1 MTALRTTPLD
11 INWPNWMLN
20 RSPMWSDLYNDFM
33 TDTSIRVEEFRDGDR
48 YVIRAEVP
56 GVDPDKDIEVTINDS
71 ILRIA
76 IVRTK
81 EDHSEG
87 RRGWRSEFSYGSF
100 TRTISLPSA
109 AAMKDVEATY
119 EHGVLEVRVPLNGK
133 SDTEHR
139 IAISH
144 K

>member
-1 MTALRTTPLD
+1 MTTLRTAPLD
-11 INWPNWMLN
+11 IHWPNWMLN
-20 RSPMWSDLYNDFM
+20 RTPMWSDLYNDLM
-33 TDTSIRVEEFRDGDR
+33 TDTSIRVEEFQDGDK

-56 GVDPDKDIEVTINDS
+56 GVNPDKDIDVTINDS

-76 IVRTK
+76 IVRK
-81 EDHSEG
+81 REERSED

-100 TRTISLPSA
+100 TRTVSLPSA

-119 EHGVLEVRVPLNGK
+119 DNGVLEVRVPLNGK
-133 SDTEHR
+133 DVKEHR
-139 IAISH
+139 VPISR

>member
-1 MTALRTTPLD
+1 
-11 INWPNWMLN
+11 MLN
-20 RSPMWSDLYNDFM
+20 RSPMWSDLYNDLI
-33 TDTSIRVEEFRDGDR
+33 TDTSIRVEEFQDGDR

-56 GVDPDKDIEVTINDS
+56 GVDPDRDIDVTINDS

-76 IVRTK
+76 IIRK
-81 EDHSEG
+81 REERSED

-100 TRTISLPSA
+100 TRTVSLPSA

-133 SDTEHR
+133 DVKEHR
-139 IAISH
+139 VPISR